1 MCSVRIL
8 SDEFHKFK
16 KIVLH
21 GIVTDHLNYHK
32 LSSYWVPKMLME
44 VHKTKQ
50 LGSALTFLTQYSDEG
65 DEFSNIFTDDENWV
79 CHVISESKQQL
90 IE

>member
-1 MCSVRIL
+1 
-8 SDEFHKFK
+8 
-16 KIVLH
+16 
-21 GIVTDHLNYHK
+21 
-32 LSSYWVPKMLME
+32 MLME

-65 DEFSNIFTDDENWV
+65 DEFLNNIFTDDENWV
-79 CHVISESKQQL
+79 CHVILESKQQL

>member
-1 MCSVRIL
+1 M
-8 SDEFHKFK
+8 
-16 KIVLH
+16 H

-32 LSSYWVPKMLME
+32 LSSYWVPKMRME
-44 VHKTKQ
+44 VQKTKQ
-50 LGSALTFLTQYSDEG
+50 LGGALTFLTQYSDEG
-65 DEFSNIFTDDENWV
+65 DEFLNNTFTNDENWV